1 MSIIFFSFSRNFFS
15 KFSIQNWKRS
25 INNFVAH
32 EKLTTSDPDQVLSD
46 PISINETVAR
56 HIGRNTTYP
65 CFVPGIRA
73 RMRRDKCRGA
83 RLIGRTSRK
92 SNFERLGEGVGGTCQ
107 WCARAS
113 VRTRRTVALGYFRRT
128 WYKSR
133 WRSCPFN
140 VYVRPC
146 LEITIATSLDRDQPV
161 LMTFR
166 QAIRVTRL
174 IASPRENTAPALF
187 LIGSRS
193 RSSHDFVSDLIHCLL
208 LPYFSLI
215 FLLHRTS
222 CMHFDIP
229 IERAR
234 KCALSLHTCFSL
246 YPVQPSIII
255 TIC

>member
-1 MSIIFFSFSRNFFS
+1 MPIQLSLKRVICPSFFSFSRNFFS
-15 KFSIQNWKRS
+15 KFSIQNWKQS

-32 EKLTTSDPDQVLSD
+32 EKLTTSNPDQVLSD

-128 WYKSR
+128 
-133 WRSCPFN
+133 
-140 VYVRPC
+140 
-146 LEITIATSLDRDQPV
+146 
-161 LMTFR
+161 
-166 QAIRVTRL
+166 
-174 IASPRENTAPALF
+174 
-187 LIGSRS
+187 
-193 RSSHDFVSDLIHCLL
+193 
-208 LPYFSLI
+208 
-215 FLLHRTS
+215 
-222 CMHFDIP
+222 
-229 IERAR
+229 
-234 KCALSLHTCFSL
+234 
-246 YPVQPSIII
+246 
-255 TIC
+255 